1 MSLFYFLQNFEIATF
16 AVPQPMGDSGNG
28 CGGRASLTRDFLVRD
43 TLVDKTGHLEALA
56 HRIKFGHGAEIA
68 KDALH
73 LVYRTNAHEGF
84 GKVVEATGS
93 EAFVGRRRYFAAGH
107 INMLACYYGRV
118 QVIPAVDVLGDDAVR
133 LERGDYDRVL
143 FRQPLEEYV
152 TRVLAA
158 TKPDLLHIVDLQG
171 ARDGAF
177 RPEVLT
183 RCQSASGVTPLQVSG
198 GIRTPEQAAALLDA
212 GATRLIVGTAAF
224 ATPDAMTQFVEAI
237 GPALVVAID
246 VKDGFVATKGWL
258 ASSGLTPEAAVERC
272 LLAGVLRIHATAVD
286 RDGTMGGPDLD
297 LYRRLCATG
306 IAVVAAGGVRH
317 MDDVKELETLG
328 CEAAVMGTALAQ
340 QLGIV

>member
-1 MSLFYFLQNFEIATF
+1 
-16 AVPQPMGDSGNG
+16 
-28 CGGRASLTRDFLVRD
+28 
-43 TLVDKTGHLEALA
+43 
-56 HRIKFGHGAEIA
+56 
-68 KDALH
+68 
-73 LVYRTNAHEGF
+73 
-84 GKVVEATGS
+84 
-93 EAFVGRRRYFAAGH
+93 
-107 INMLACYYGRV
+107 MLACYYGRV

-158 TKPDLLHIVDLQG
+158 TEPNLLHIVDLQG

-177 RPEVLT
+177 RPEVLA

-198 GIRTPEQAAALLDA
+198 GIRTPDQAVALLDS

-224 ATPDAMTQFVEAI
+224 ATPDAMVQFVAAI
-237 GPALVVAID
+237 GSALVVAID

-272 LLAGVLRIHATAVD
+272 QQAGVLRIHATAVD
-286 RDGTMGGPDLD
+286 RDGTMGGPDLE

-317 MDDVKELETLG
+317 MDDVRALEALG

>member
-1 MSLFYFLQNFEIATF
+1 
-16 AVPQPMGDSGNG
+16 
-28 CGGRASLTRDFLVRD
+28 
-43 TLVDKTGHLEALA
+43 
-56 HRIKFGHGAEIA
+56 
-68 KDALH
+68 
-73 LVYRTNAHEGF
+73 
-84 GKVVEATGS
+84 
-93 EAFVGRRRYFAAGH
+93 
-107 INMLACYYGRV
+107 MLACYYGRV

-158 TKPDLLHIVDLQG
+158 TEPDLLHIVDLQG

-198 GIRTPEQAAALLDA
+198 GIRTPDQAVALLES

-224 ATPDAMTQFVEAI
+224 ATPDAMVQFVAAI
-237 GPALVVAID
+237 GSALVVAID

-272 LLAGVLRIHATAVD
+272 QQSGVLRIHATAVD
-286 RDGTMGGPDLD
+286 RDGTMGGPDLE
-297 LYRRLCATG
+297 LYGRLCATG

-317 MDDVKELETLG
+317 MDDVKALEALG

>member
-1 MSLFYFLQNFEIATF
+1 LKPLPHCIKL
-16 AVPQPMGDSGNG
+16 GD
-28 CGGRASLTRDFLVRD
+28 
-43 TLVDKTGHLEALA
+43 
-56 HRIKFGHGAEIA
+56 GAEIA
-68 KDALH
+68 QDALH
-73 LVYRTNAHEGF
+73 LVYRTNAHERF
-84 GKVVEATGS
+84 SKVVETTGR

-107 INMLACYYGRV
+107 IIMLACYYGRV

-158 TKPDLLHIVDLQG
+158 TQPALLHIVDLQG

-177 RPEVLT
+177 RQEVLI
-183 RCQSASGVTPLQVSG
+183 RCQRASGVTPLQVSG
-198 GIRTPEQAAALLDA
+198 GIRTPEQATAILEA

-224 ATPDAMTQFVEAI
+224 AAPDAMTQFVDAI
-237 GPALVVAID
+237 GAALVVAID

-272 LLAGVLRIHATAVD
+272 LQAGVLRIHATAVD

-317 MDDVKELETLG
+317 LDDVQALEALG

>member
-1 MSLFYFLQNFEIATF
+1 
-16 AVPQPMGDSGNG
+16 VCDSGDRR
-28 CGGRASLTRDFLVRD
+28 GGRAGLTRDFLVRD
-43 TLVDKTGHLEALA
+43 TFVDEARHLESLP
-56 HRIKFGHGAEIA
+56 HGIEFSHGAEIS
-68 KDALH
+68 KNALH
-73 LVYRTNAHEGF
+73 LFHRVNTHECF
-84 GKVVEATGS
+84 GEVVEPTGR
-93 EAFVGRRRYFAAGH
+93 EARVGRWRYFAAGH
-107 INMLACYYGRV
+107 ISMLACYYGRV

-158 TKPDLLHIVDLQG
+158 TEPDLLHIVDLQG

-183 RCQSASGVTPLQVSG
+183 RCQSASGATPLQVSG
-198 GIRTPEQAAALLDA
+198 GIRTPDQARALLEC

-224 ATPDAMTQFVEAI
+224 ATPDAMVQFVEAI

-258 ASSGLTPEAAVERC
+258 ASSGLRPEAAVERC
-272 LLAGVLRIHATAVD
+272 LQAGVLRIHATAVD
-286 RDGTMGGPDLD
+286 RDGTMGGPDLE

-317 MDDVKELETLG
+317 MNDVQVLEALG